1 MYFDV
6 GPGIRIR
13 FWWLVDVAAAVVL
26 SASGDI
32 SAMQIF
38 CWVHSHPYFCV
49 WVQIFL
55 EFLGG

>member
-1 MYFDV
+1 VYFDV

-32 SAMQIF
+32 KVQCKYFAGFTATPTFACGCRIF
-38 CWVHSHPYFCV
+38 
-49 WVQIFL
+49 
-55 EFLGG
+55 